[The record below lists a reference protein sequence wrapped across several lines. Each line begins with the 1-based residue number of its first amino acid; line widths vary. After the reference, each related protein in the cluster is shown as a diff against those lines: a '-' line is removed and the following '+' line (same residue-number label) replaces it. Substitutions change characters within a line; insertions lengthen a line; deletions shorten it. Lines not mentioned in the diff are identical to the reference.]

1 MTLSFTSTAN
11 IAPTEHPANQSDY
24 LANLATIESTE
35 PSDEAV
41 TRAGRLIDRTP
52 YVSVAFAAMAAALQ
66 EIDPDAAQIAL
77 DAAARIAELEAAT
90 I

>member
-1 MTLSFTSTAN
+1 MPHT
-11 IAPTEHPANQSDY
+11 TETETTDRTTDY
-24 LANLATIESTE
+24 LDTLATIESTE

-52 YVSVAFAAMAAALQ
+52 YVAVAFAALAAALQ
-66 EIDPDAAQIAL
+66 DIDPDAALIAL